1 MNAPT
6 DKSARNFVPALAAT
20 YVIASA
26 ALILSA
32 GNLLADFN
40 AASASTPAP
49 AAAEQRVEVKSPGR
63 EESTLRAVFGLL
75 LGAPLGVYAGKK
87 IFERYDRHRGY

>member
-49 AAAEQRVEVKSPGR
+49 AEQRVEVKSPGR